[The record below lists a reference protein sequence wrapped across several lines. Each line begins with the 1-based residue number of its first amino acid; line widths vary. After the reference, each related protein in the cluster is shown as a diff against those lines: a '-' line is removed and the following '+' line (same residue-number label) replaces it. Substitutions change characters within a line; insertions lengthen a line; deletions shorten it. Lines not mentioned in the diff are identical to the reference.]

1 MRRDRNGPVNKLR
14 ILLAEDH
21 ETIRDGVKLL
31 VNSQSDMEVVG
42 EADNGRAAL
51 HLAEQFLPDVVVM
64 DISMPE
70 LNGLQATKKLKE
82 KCPQVKVLI
91 LTRHAAPV
99 YLQELLQAGASG
111 YVLKQSKSEELIRA
125 ILAVA
130 AGRAY
135 LDPAITERAVT
146 QLRESGHVTR
156 RVSPQANLTTRE
168 TEVLRL
174 IALGY
179 VNKEVAARLN
189 LSIKTVEAHKSNAMN
204 KMGMKSRVDIV
215 RYAMLQDWLK
225 DT

>member
-1 MRRDRNGPVNKLR
+1 MNKLR

-21 ETIRDGVKLL
+21 ETIRDGLKLL
-31 VNSQSDMEVVG
+31 LNSQSDMEVIG
-42 EADNGRAAL
+42 EADNGRTAL

-82 KCPQVKVLI
+82 KCPRVKVLI
-91 LTRHAAPV
+91 LTRHAEPV

-130 AGRAY
+130 AGQTY
-135 LDPAITERAVT
+135 LDPAITENAVT
-146 QLRESGHVTR
+146 QLRESGQVAR
-156 RVSPQANLTTRE
+156 GVPPQANLTARE
-168 TEVLRL
+168 ADVLRL

-179 VNKEVAARLN
+179 INKEVAARLN

-225 DT
+225 DI

>member
-1 MRRDRNGPVNKLR
+1 MNKLR

-21 ETIRDGVKLL
+21 ETIRDGLKLL
-31 VNSQSDMEVVG
+31 LNSQSDMEVVG

-82 KCPQVKVLI
+82 KCPRVNVLI
-91 LTRHAAPV
+91 LTRHAEPV

-130 AGRAY
+130 AGQTY

-146 QLRESGHVTR
+146 QLRESGHIAR
-156 RVSPQANLTTRE
+156 RVPTQANLTARE
-168 TEVLRL
+168 ADVLRL

-179 VNKEVAARLN
+179 INKEVAARLN

-225 DT
+225 DN

>member
-1 MRRDRNGPVNKLR
+1 MNKLR
-14 ILLAEDH
+14 IILAEDH
-21 ETIRDGVKLL
+21 ETIRDGLKLL
-31 VNSQSDMEVVG
+31 VNSRSDMEVVG
-42 EADNGRAAL
+42 EADNGTTAL
-51 HLAEQFLPDVVVM
+51 QLAEEFSPDVVVM

-70 LNGLQATKKLKE
+70 LNGLQATKKLKD
-82 KCPQVKVLI
+82 KSPQVKVLI
-91 LTRHAAPV
+91 LTRHSEPG

-130 AGRAY
+130 AGQTY

-146 QLRESGHVTR
+146 QLRESGQVPHKAPNT
-156 RVSPQANLTTRE
+156 NLTARE
-168 TEVLRL
+168 ADVLRL

-225 DT
+225 ET

>member
-1 MRRDRNGPVNKLR
+1 MNKLR
-14 ILLAEDH
+14 IILAEDH
-21 ETIRDGVKLL
+21 ETIRDGLKLL
-31 VNSQSDMEVVG
+31 VNSRSDMEVVG
-42 EADNGRAAL
+42 EADNGTTAL
-51 HLAEQFLPDVVVM
+51 QLAEEFSPDVVVM

-82 KCPQVKVLI
+82 KSPQVKVLI
-91 LTRHAAPV
+91 LTRHSEPG
-99 YLQELLQAGASG
+99 YLQELLQAGAGG

-130 AGRAY
+130 AGQTY
-135 LDPAITERAVT
+135 LDPAITEGAVT
-146 QLRESGHVTR
+146 QLRESGQVPHKA
-156 RVSPQANLTTRE
+156 PNANLTARE
-168 TEVLRL
+168 ADVLRL

-215 RYAMLQDWLK
+215 RYAILQDWLQ
-225 DT
+225 DI

>member
-1 MRRDRNGPVNKLR
+1 MNKLR
-14 ILLAEDH
+14 IILAEDH
-21 ETIRDGVKLL
+21 ETIRDGLKLL
-31 VNSQSDMEVVG
+31 VNSRSDMEVVG
-42 EADNGRAAL
+42 EADNGRTAL
-51 HLAEQFLPDVVVM
+51 QLAEEFSPDVVVM

-70 LNGLQATKKLKE
+70 LNGLQATKKLKD
-82 KCPQVKVLI
+82 KSPQVKVLI
-91 LTRHAAPV
+91 LTRHSEPG

-130 AGRAY
+130 AGQTY
-135 LDPAITERAVT
+135 LDPAVTERAVN
-146 QLRESGHVTR
+146 QLRESGQVPHKA
-156 RVSPQANLTTRE
+156 PNANLTARE
-168 TEVLRL
+168 ADVLRL

-189 LSIKTVEAHKSNAMN
+189 LSVKTVEAHKSNAMN

-215 RYAMLQDWLK
+215 RYAILQDWLQ

>member
-1 MRRDRNGPVNKLR
+1 MNKLR
-14 ILLAEDH
+14 IILAEDH
-21 ETIRDGVKLL
+21 ETIRDGLKLL
-31 VNSQSDMEVVG
+31 VNSRSDMEVVG
-42 EADNGRAAL
+42 EADNGRTAL
-51 HLAEQFLPDVVVM
+51 QLAEEFSPDVVVM

-70 LNGLQATKKLKE
+70 LNGLQATKKLKD
-82 KCPQVKVLI
+82 KSPQVKVLI
-91 LTRHAAPV
+91 LTRHSEPG

-130 AGRAY
+130 AGQTY

-146 QLRESGHVTR
+146 QLRESGQVAR
-156 RVSPQANLTTRE
+156 GVPNANLTARE
-168 TEVLRL
+168 ADVLRL

-215 RYAMLQDWLK
+215 RYAILQDWLQ